1 MASDKDL
8 LSVQQ
13 ARDMVRAAR
22 KAWESYGHSTQEQ
35 VDRIVGACARAASSA
50 AYELAKLAV
59 EETGFGVLEHKFIKN
74 KFAADE
80 VYRFIR
86 DMKTVGII
94 REIPERR
101 VVEIAEPVGVV
112 AAVIPSTNPTSTAI
126 YKILISL
133 KSRNAIVLSPHPSA
147 KRCILRTT
155 EIMKQAALGAG
166 APESLVE
173 CMTEVSIEGT
183 QELMSH
189 RQTSVILATGGMG
202 LVRAAYSSGKPA
214 FGVGPGNVPAYIE
227 SSADV
232 AQAVRDVLTGKSY
245 DNGTL
250 CCSEQALVCDRAIE
264 SEVRAAVVREGGYFL
279 SKDQIDVLARVAV
292 LPSRLANP
300 EIVGKSARFIADKA
314 GFSVPE
320 GTRVLVA
327 ELGGVG
333 REYPL
338 SIEKLSPILAF
349 YVVRDWRE
357 GCERAKAILAY
368 GGMGHTL
375 SIHSRNDDIIREF
388 ALQKPAF
395 RIVANSPATHGA
407 VGFSTGLS
415 PAMTLG
421 CGAYGGNITSD
432 NITPMHLLN
441 VKRLAYGIKP
451 VDIGKALEQYG
462 YPGER
467 TAPEPARAQGRPAPA
482 QASSSVGAPTAPVPG
497 KLERNI
503 SRFLEAR
510 GFPTSDSRPSAT
522 DYESDRVPA
531 KADEAGVTVSG
542 NVGGSP
548 GTLGGTVAPPPAVAA
563 LDFVSEDDVRSAL
576 SDGRKLPVGPGTLI
590 TPSARDLGNEN
601 NIFLRV

>member
-1 MASDKDL
+1 MPSDKDL

-13 ARDMVRAAR
+13 ARDMVRSAR
-22 KAWESYGHSTQEQ
+22 KAWEVYSHFTQEQ
-35 VDRIVGACARAASSA
+35 VDGIVGACAQAASSA
-50 AYELAKLAV
+50 AYELAKLAL

-74 KFAADE
+74 KFAADD

-133 KSRNAIVLSPHPSA
+133 KSRNAVVLSPHPSA
-147 KRCILRTT
+147 RRCILRTT
-155 EIMKQAALGAG
+155 EILKQAALGAG
-166 APESLVE
+166 APEKLVD

-232 AQAVRDVLTGKSY
+232 AQAVSDVLTGKSY

-250 CCSEQALVCDRAIE
+250 CCSEQALLCDVAIE
-264 SEVRAAVVREGGYFL
+264 GRVREAVVREGGIFL
-279 SKDQIDVLARVAV
+279 SKEQIDVLSRVAV

-300 EIVGKSARFIADKA
+300 EIVGKSARFIAEKA

-333 REYPL
+333 RDYPL

-349 YVVRDWRE
+349 YVVRDWKE
-357 GCERAKAILAY
+357 GCERAKSILAY

-441 VKRLAYGIKP
+441 VKRLAYGIRP
-451 VDIGKALEQYG
+451 VDIGKALEEYG
-462 YPGER
+462 YTGER
-467 TAPEPARAQGRPAPA
+467 TAPQPARASRSPISRPSVSSLAPPA
-482 QASSSVGAPTAPVPG
+482 AR
-497 KLERNI
+497 LESNI

-510 GFPTSDSRPSAT
+510 GFPAAAGSRAVPDGARSPSRASAP
-522 DYESDRVPA
+522 DFEGDRVA
-531 KADEAGVTVSG
+531 QTGR
-542 NVGGSP
+542 
-548 GTLGGTVAPPPAVAA
+548 VAPPPPVVA
-563 LDFVSEDDVRSAL
+563 LDFVSEEDVRSAL
-576 SDGRKLPVGPGTLI
+576 SEGRKLPVGHTTVI

-601 NIFLRV
+601 NIFLRL